1 MNSYEIEKTEKVKK
15 ELDRLQNLILKRVD
29 LYNGSF
35 EDIENFNA
43 SIHFMINTLKPLI
56 LTHHYKRDL
65 IAVKGGYRKVNK
77 EKTND

>member
-15 ELDRLQNLILKRVD
+15 ELDRLQNLIKKVD

-35 EDIENFNA
+35 EDIENFNE
-43 SIHFMINTLKPLI
+43 SIHYMINTLKPLI

-65 IAVKGGYRKVNK
+65 IAVKGGYRKVSK
-77 EKTND
+77 EVKND

>member
-1 MNSYEIEKTEKVKK
+1 MNSYEMEKTEKVKK

-35 EDIENFNA
+35 EDIENFNE
-43 SIHFMINTLKPLI
+43 SIHYMMDTLRALI
-56 LTHHYKRDL
+56 LRHHYKRDL

-77 EKTND
+77 EVS